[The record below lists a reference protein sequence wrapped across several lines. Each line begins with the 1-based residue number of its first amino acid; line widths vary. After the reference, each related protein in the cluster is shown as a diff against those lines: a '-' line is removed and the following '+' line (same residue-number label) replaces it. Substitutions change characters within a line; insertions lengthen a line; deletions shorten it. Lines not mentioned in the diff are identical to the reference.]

1 MTKHGSGDS
10 VSLSKENQ
18 ERGTGTLPPGR
29 HTQVRGVLPWEEPF
43 SVAYGEAAVSQKKQ
57 VHFHQA
63 EKLRKKRGD

>member
-1 MTKHGSGDS
+1 M
-10 VSLSKENQ
+10 
-18 ERGTGTLPPGR
+18 GTLPPGR
-29 HTQVRGVLPWEEPF
+29 HTRVWGVLPWEEPF